1 MCQRLQPY
9 VCQVGTVLARPC
21 TAAIEI
27 VRSLLPDV
35 NELPPWVKNPRA
47 LSPVTHACT
56 HFLPY
61 LVSTDGGTLLSNLL
75 PTSYFLR
82 TSYELSTSYYIDRL
96 RAAPR
101 RTDRRA
107 GHAG

>member
-35 NELPPWVKNPRA
+35 NKLPPWVKNPRA

-56 HFLPY
+56 HFL
-61 LVSTDGGTLLSNLL
+61 L
-75 PTSYFLR
+75 YFLLTYYR
-82 TSYELSTSYYIDRL
+82 RPTSYELSTLSTSYHLDRL

>member
-56 HFLPY
+56 HFLLYTCMHSFP
-61 LVSTDGGTLLSNLL
+61 TNLL
-75 PTSYFLR
+75 PTSFFPTKFLPFLLL
-82 TSYELSTSYYIDRL
+82 TT
-96 RAAPR
+96 
-101 RTDRRA
+101 
-107 GHAG
+107 